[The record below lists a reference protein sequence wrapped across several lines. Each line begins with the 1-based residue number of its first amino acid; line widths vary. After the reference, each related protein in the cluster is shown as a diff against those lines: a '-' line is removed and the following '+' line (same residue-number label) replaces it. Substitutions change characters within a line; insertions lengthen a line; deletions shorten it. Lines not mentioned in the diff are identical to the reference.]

1 MKLLLGTILRK
12 WMTVRGFIV
21 FDDFGHLYPE
31 FNKRIG
37 DWVTQGTIQYREE
50 KISRVGTG
58 PWRIRW
64 PSERRAYGKRVVR
77 LSD

>member
-31 FNKRIG
+31 FNRRIG

-50 KISRVGTG
+50 KISGLEQAPGAFVGLLRGEPTVNAWSG
-58 PWRIRW
+58 
-64 PSERRAYGKRVVR
+64 
-77 LSD
+77 